1 MRAPERSLRTQLWNL
16 AERRRYLAGLDALAL
31 SLRGDA
37 ERLRVAASASGNLA
51 ERQAA
56 LAGQEMVERSI
67 ADVETRLAAARN
79 AVAEAALAVKRHQA
93 AGRIRALH
101 GRAPRP
107 RRR

>member
-37 ERLRVAASASGNLA
+37 ERLRAMTAAGSPA
-51 ERQAA
+51 ERRAA

-67 ADVETRLAAARN
+67 ADVEARLAAART
-79 AVAEAALAVKRHQA
+79 AVAEALLAVKRQEA
-93 AGRIRALH
+93 AGL
-101 GRAPRP
+101 GRAALARTARP